1 YPGALIHR
9 TRRGVLV
16 RSKSEVIVADI
27 LDSLGGL
34 SWKYEEPLRSPV
46 NPHDYRLPDFT
57 IGFEGDE
64 YYWEHLGML
73 STPAYRQAW
82 ERKRRWYEETMG
94 YPVVG
99 DDEPDRE
106 VEPGTSPLVITS
118 RDGDDGSI
126 DAQRIDYLVRRY
138 ILLED

>member
-1 YPGALIHR
+1 
-9 TRRGVLV
+9 VLV
-16 RSKSEVIVADI
+16 RSKSKVIVADL
-27 LDSLGGL
+27 LDSLEDL
-34 SWKYEEPLRSPV
+34 SWKYEEPLFSPED
-46 NPHDYRLPDFT
+46 PYDYRLPDFT
-57 IGFEGDE
+57 IGFEGDI

-73 STPAYRQAW
+73 SVPAYRDGW

-94 YPVVG
+94 IPVVG
-99 DDEPDRE
+99 DGALADRD

-126 DAQRIDYLVRRY
+126 DAQRIEHLARKY